1 MSLINEALKKAE
13 QARAGGLSET
23 PAPPLAPVIAKRGRA
38 IGTRTLVVLGLL
50 LAVLVVGGVALL
62 LLPSGSAPA
71 PGGENVAKTKTPAE
85 TKSATVE
92 RSAIAQT
99 TAPAPAS
106 KPAPSAKA
114 ATPSSA
120 PTATGVPAKN
130 SSPADTPPANA
141 TATPPAVAPPAQPPA
156 APVVSANSA
165 VAPVPVAPAAMPAPT
180 AASPNPAAA
189 AVAPVSPS
197 PPATSTTPN
206 ATLQPDERIALHLDR
221 LRILGV
227 RSPGPEARVLIGERV
242 YRINDVVDRALGLR
256 LQSVEPGKITF
267 VDAAGV
273 TYTKNY

>member
-1 MSLINEALKKAE
+1 
-13 QARAGGLSET
+13 
-23 PAPPLAPVIAKRGRA
+23 
-38 IGTRTLVVLGLL
+38 
-50 LAVLVVGGVALL
+50 
-62 LLPSGSAPA
+62 
-71 PGGENVAKTKTPAE
+71 
-85 TKSATVE
+85 
-92 RSAIAQT
+92 
-99 TAPAPAS
+99 
-106 KPAPSAKA
+106 
-114 ATPSSA
+114 
-120 PTATGVPAKN
+120 
-130 SSPADTPPANA
+130 
-141 TATPPAVAPPAQPPA
+141 
-156 APVVSANSA
+156 
-165 VAPVPVAPAAMPAPT
+165 MPAPT